1 MYLDFLDTE
10 KGRKITKV
18 ARESSTFNAFYE
30 YWRNNLFERMMRLFV
45 WENTGCIQPK
55 QIESRLLLSGFCGIT
70 LVKNEIT
77 AVYGSFFGVTKYI
90 DEFTNFNYHT
100 PIESGTRKIGD
111 NVVVIDNNSLRNPS
125 YDLVHHYAIM
135 LAHIEVTLN
144 NLLINARD
152 NGGVPIAST
161 EKQKQSIENYQARL
175 FNGQYGVVSDVG
187 MLGINYAGSDRKTNQ
202 NIMDIIEVRE
212 KIIKSFY
219 SDIGV
224 RSAFEKRNNTVM
236 AEVEAD
242 TSLLL
247 LNLSDMIS
255 KREEG
260 CEFVN
265 KMFGTNWS
273 VHIAEEID
281 YSTENERV
289 AFDTH
294 TEVHVKENDENE
306 NSKGDV

>member
-1 MYLDFLDTE
+1 
-10 KGRKITKV
+10 
-18 ARESSTFNAFYE
+18 
-30 YWRNNLFERMMRLFV
+30 
-45 WENTGCIQPK
+45 
-55 QIESRLLLSGFCGIT
+55 
-70 LVKNEIT
+70 
-77 AVYGSFFGVTKYI
+77 
-90 DEFTNFNYHT
+90 
-100 PIESGTRKIGD
+100 
-111 NVVVIDNNSLRNPS
+111 
-125 YDLVHHYAIM
+125 M

>member
-1 MYLDFLDTE
+1 
-10 KGRKITKV
+10 
-18 ARESSTFNAFYE
+18 
-30 YWRNNLFERMMRLFV
+30 
-45 WENTGCIQPK
+45 
-55 QIESRLLLSGFCGIT
+55 
-70 LVKNEIT
+70 
-77 AVYGSFFGVTKYI
+77 
-90 DEFTNFNYHT
+90 
-100 PIESGTRKIGD
+100 
-111 NVVVIDNNSLRNPS
+111 
-125 YDLVHHYAIM
+125 
-135 LAHIEVTLN
+135 
-144 NLLINARD
+144 
-152 NGGVPIAST
+152 
-161 EKQKQSIENYQARL
+161 
-175 FNGQYGVVSDVG
+175 
-187 MLGINYAGSDRKTNQ
+187 
-202 NIMDIIEVRE
+202 
-212 KIIKSFY
+212 
-219 SDIGV
+219 
-224 RSAFEKRNNTVM
+224 M

-260 CEFVN
+260 CKLVN